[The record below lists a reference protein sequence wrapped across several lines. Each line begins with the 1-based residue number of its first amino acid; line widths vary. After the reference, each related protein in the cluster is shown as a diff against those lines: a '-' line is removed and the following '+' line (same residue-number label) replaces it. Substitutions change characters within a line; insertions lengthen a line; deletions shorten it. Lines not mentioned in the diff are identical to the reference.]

1 MVVVNNNSTTE
12 SPLYFGEGIAISYS
26 FVSKN
31 STLTSIHVHL
41 PSNAQDRIYALEV
54 KIATYW
60 NAALPI
66 LEHIKSRTD

>member
-1 MVVVNNNSTTE
+1 MTSVNSYDSLEPTEKNS
-12 SPLYFGEGIAISYS
+12 SISYS